1 MGNGPGE
8 RDSENE
14 GRQRCPGRLHRHQ
27 RLRENRRAL
36 AHSFPPRAAE
46 AAITENQAGGCTELA
61 GKPLCWCIRSR
72 STRRQRKHCTE
83 ALTGKPIAVERSPCS
98 ILVWLEALGGA
109 GHQRAAPSCPD
120 SSWPRPAPIEELV

>member
-1 MGNGPGE
+1 MISPAAP
-8 RDSENE
+8 
-14 GRQRCPGRLHRHQ
+14 RCPPWADNGCPRDPPGTRYGI
-27 RLRENRRAL
+27 RREPRPKPPLQLLDGGAL

-98 ILVWLEALGGA
+98 ILVWLEAL
-109 GHQRAAPSCPD
+109 
-120 SSWPRPAPIEELV
+120 